1 MAAPVLATGTHPIPT
16 IQAMINHGGQANEIN
31 ARYGIAKHVW
41 QTDGDDST
49 GFGVAPNFG

>member
-1 MAAPVLATGTHPIPT
+1 MAAPVFATGFTSIP
-16 IQAMINHGGQANEIN
+16 IQAMTNYGGQANEIN

-41 QTDGDDST
+41 QTDGADST